1 MNNITIFLWIA
12 IALVGVFAIIVIKRF
27 YSDNNEETD
36 VELDDISNK
45 MLNNS
50 KSLIKDDIEN
60 QQKDLTPPLNLE
72 NDIEFKREVKESP
85 EKDDDTAPYVEKN
98 NLKNYDYE
106 NQNKVLI
113 NYNNKVKKFQ
123 EPIKQS
129 QMDIMSQIRKNKDE
143 SELKDLFTIDELIK
157 ESKRKDSQREKE
169 SKTISKKDEDDKE
182 LDDLK
187 ESIKNKSDEPLIEDL
202 LKQSEKEDKKD
213 KKEEPQTV
221 QSSLTQEDIDN
232 AIFIASKEKTL
243 ETPEK
248 EDIANVLLNEEKKS
262 QAETHLHA
270 PKKIVDKSQTTE
282 VSVDEDNVE
291 EGMDLDYRKDID
303 KFANKIKGSK
313 IYQEFKEKI
322 TPEEEEYPP
331 QDEFIKN
338 INDYE
343 DYDDYDEFEPII
355 NETHIDYEEN
365 YETQEERLREE
376 NTKKIFNSDSNNL
389 NPFKSVSEKDNI
401 KIKLNSNDVI
411 LKKGDEIIFNHLGET
426 YSSQVYGITGDDIS
440 VKYRRKNIKIKPKD
454 VKKIY

>member
-36 VELDDISNK
+36 VELDDISKK

-50 KSLIKDDIEN
+50 KSLIKDNIEN
-60 QQKDLTPPLNLE
+60 QKKNLTPPPNLK
-72 NDIEFKREVKESP
+72 NDIKFKTEVEESP
-85 EKDDDTAPYVEKN
+85 EKDDNTAPDVEKN

-129 QMDIMSQIRKNKDE
+129 QMDIMSQIRKNRDE

-169 SKTISKKDEDDKE
+169 SKTISKKDNDDKE
-182 LDDLK
+182 IDDLK

-202 LKQSEKEDKKD
+202 LKQPEKED

-232 AIFIASKEKTL
+232 AISIASKEKT
-243 ETPEK
+243 PEPPK
-248 EDIANVLLNEEKKS
+248 KDDITNVLLNEEKKS
-262 QAETHLHA
+262 QTETQLHA
-270 PKKIVDKSQTTE
+270 PKKIVDKPQTTE
-282 VSVDEDNVE
+282 VPVEEDNIE
-291 EGMDLDYRKDID
+291 EKMDLDYRKDID
-303 KFANKIKGSK
+303 KFTNKIKGSK
-313 IYQEFKEKI
+313 IYQEFREKI
-322 TPEEEEYPP
+322 THDEEEYPP
-331 QDEFIKN
+331 QDDFIKN
-338 INDYE
+338 VNDYD
-343 DYDDYDEFEPII
+343 DYNDYDEFEPII

-365 YETQEERLREE
+365 YRNQEEERLREE
-376 NTKKIFNSDSNNL
+376 NTKKIFNSESKNL
-389 NPFKSVSEKDNI
+389 NPYKSGSEKDNI

-426 YSSQVYGITGDDIS
+426 YSSQVYAINGDDIS